1 MEWTSAT
8 IDEVK
13 KIIEAD
19 LKNCD
24 KGQIATFERYA
35 VQPYRAP
42 ILRYEKL
49 ESVVVVARRGTEV
62 MYWDDV
68 EEGFNISRMA
78 EDGMVLDS
86 GANQDDLAVAL
97 NAWRKPQVSGR

>member
-24 KGQIATFERYA
+24 KEQIATFESYA

-68 EEGFNISRMA
+68 EEGFNISRVA
-78 EDGMVLDS
+78 EDGMVVDS

-97 NAWRKPQVSGR
+97 SAWRKPQAPGR